1 MELTKIN
8 RMYVLSFLFTLHI
21 SLSAYINSTF
31 LIKFIN
37 ERYVGLLY
45 TTGSIITLVLLARS
59 AGILKNLGNRKL
71 VLWLLGINMLALVG
85 LITSINPYI
94 IGISFISFI
103 TTNVLVFF
111 CIDIFIEHFG
121 DPKTI
126 GKTRGLYL
134 TITSIAWMISPLIT
148 GFLVTKSGYVLIY
161 IIALITTLLATI
173 VLLFSV
179 KKFRDKTYIKT
190 PFMKAY
196 RYLKT
201 NPHMLAIVLI
211 NFILQFFFSWMVV
224 YTPIYLNQHIGFSWD
239 QIGIMFTFM
248 LAPFVIFSLPVGLL
262 IDKYHVKKRTL
273 ISTGLIIIAIST
285 FYITQ
290 ITTLSITVWAL
301 VLFLTR
307 VGASIVE
314 TTSEIYFFTHVKEEE
329 AYLLGIF
336 RDMTPL
342 SYVIAPVLGSLV
354 FAFLPVKSLFLIL
367 SIFVLSGLYY
377 VTKLKHAHGPT
388 EISNQNQ

>member
-1 MELTKIN
+1 MKLSKIN

-21 SLSAYINSTF
+21 SLSAYVNSTF
-31 LIKFIN
+31 LVKFIS
-37 ERYVGLLY
+37 EKYVGLLY
-45 TTGSIITLVLLARS
+45 TAGSLITLILLARS

-71 VLWLLGINMLALVG
+71 VLWLLLINMLSLVG
-85 LITSINPYI
+85 LITSTNTYI
-94 IGISFISFI
+94 VGSSFIAFI

-134 TITSIAWMISPLIT
+134 TITSAAWMISPLIT
-148 GFLVTKSGYVLIY
+148 GYLVTKSGYVLIY
-161 IIALITTLLATI
+161 IIALMTTFLATL

-179 KKFRDKTYIKT
+179 KKFKDRAYIKT
-190 PFMKAY
+190 PFIKAY

-201 NPHMLAIVLI
+201 NPHMLAITLI
-211 NFILQFFFSWMVV
+211 NFILQFFFSWMIV
-224 YTPIYLNQHIGFSWD
+224 YTPIYLNQHLGFNWD

-248 LAPFVIFSLPVGLL
+248 LLPFVIFGLPVGLL

-273 ISTGLIIIAIST
+273 LSIGLVIISIST

-290 ITTLSITVWAL
+290 INVLDIWVWAL

-342 SYVIAPVLGSLV
+342 AYVIAPLLGSLV
-354 FAFLPVKSLFLIL
+354 FAFLPFKSLFLIL
-367 SIFVLSGLYY
+367 SIFVLIGLYY
-377 VTKLKHAHGPT
+377 VTKLKHSHGPT
-388 EISNQNQ
+388 EVSNPNK